1 MLVRFPKINII
12 LHYWGK
18 RLCLCVNCLALEKL
32 RLHFDA
38 NHSCGIY
45 TRVRHS
51 SNSFNRVPV
60 NGRYGFCL
68 TQYLRTFTGKYICCA
83 LSCRMKYER
92 MTLCKSYSF
101 VSIILPNSY
110 KVIELSD
117 CHHLFCWT
125 FHRIKRYESRKK
137 LRHYCIIIPSIS
149 VMR

>member
-1 MLVRFPKINII
+1 MFKYYLASNSSSSSLLVRFPKINII

-32 RLHFDA
+32 RLHCYA

-68 TQYLRTFTGKYICCA
+68 TQYLRTFTGKY
-83 LSCRMKYER
+83 LFFVSSCRMKYER
-92 MTLCKSYSF
+92 MILCESYSCE
-101 VSIILPNSY
+101 IQGNR
-110 KVIELSD
+110 VI
-117 CHHLFCWT
+117 
-125 FHRIKRYESRKK
+125 
-137 LRHYCIIIPSIS
+137 
-149 VMR
+149 